1 MVQINGGG
9 ETVYNSGMDKVI
21 LKGGIEWMRGTAGEE
36 DYIVVAKSGDVA
48 LGLKCVIDALDTAGF
63 FIGLRVR
70 SAPVSG
76 KECGA
81 LDLVGPWPRLSFAKV
96 GDDRA
101 SLMVGLVAPVTGVE
115 SLRDVISEEEF
126 AGSIIEYLNTHIDTS
141 QFVIDESGFREAILG
156 MALAS
161 AGELAEGE
169 AVEGKLVVSSMDVGS
184 WFSNGGGPGPDD
196 TIH

>member
-1 MVQINGGG
+1 VYNGG
-9 ETVYNSGMDKVI
+9 VDKVI
-21 LKGGIEWMRGTAGEE
+21 LKGGVEWMRGSSGEE

-48 LGLKCVIDALDTAGF
+48 LGLKCVIDALDTTGF

-76 KECGA
+76 KECGV

-96 GDDRA
+96 GDGRA
-101 SLMVGLVAPVTGVE
+101 SLMVGLVAPVIGVE
-115 SLRDVISEEEF
+115 SLREVLSEVEF
-126 AGSIIEYLNTHIDTS
+126 VGSIVEYLHTHIDTS
-141 QFVIDESGFREAILG
+141 QFVIDEDGFRDAFLS

-169 AVEGKLVVSSMDVGS
+169 AVEGKMVASSMDIGS